1 MYPGIN
7 LTDKG
12 QHLYRENQKPLLE
25 FIKEGQ
31 NYTMF
36 MDRETQ
42 YCQAINSTQMDV

>member
-25 FIKEGQ
+25 FIKEQ